1 MNDYILILYGI
12 ICIVL
17 FIVWYNMSNK
27 IIINKFNQYC
37 KENKPLNTN
46 IILWDIISR
55 FMVFV
60 IVGYI
65 ILYLFN
71 NFIIGK

>member
-1 MNDYILILYGI
+1 MSDYILILYGI

-17 FIVWYNMSNK
+17 FIIWYNMSNK

-60 IVGYI
+60 VVGYI

>member
-17 FIVWYNMSNK
+17 FIIWYNMSNK

-55 FMVFV
+55 FMIFV
-60 IVGYI
+60 VIGYI
-65 ILYLFN
+65 ILYIFN
-71 NFIIGK
+71 NYIIGK

>member
-17 FIVWYNMSNK
+17 FIIWYNMSNK